1 MTFRVPKLPLLFA
14 GSLLL
19 AASACSKHDED
30 KPAPAAPKPAGPAS
44 TEITSEQKKGEPLE
58 LVFAIKSQDMT
69 ADGTRVLDVRGT
81 YNGTD
86 VGLIVALGP
95 KWETVAPETKSKFTF
110 HTGTVEYR
118 TIGEPSNA
126 LLAALDELYATK
138 LKPEAMRTDVKFAAT
153 TLQGD
158 PADLAKGEVRIK
170 LVHDST
176 KPELQAE
183 LITSVDLA
191 KHVLHIVE
199 KDATYRPALIRAL
212 KRD

>member
-1 MTFRVPKLPLLFA
+1 MTSRVPTLQLLFA

-19 AASACSKHDED
+19 AASACSKNED
-30 KPAPAAPKPAGPAS
+30 KPAAPAAPKADAPAS
-44 TEITSEQKKGEPLE
+44 TEITSEQKKGLPLD

-69 ADGTRVLDVRGT
+69 ADGTRVLEVRGT
-81 YNGTD
+81 YNGTE

-110 HTGTVEYR
+110 HTGMVEYR
-118 TIGEPSNA
+118 TIGAPSNA

-158 PADLAKGEVRIK
+158 PADLGKGEVRIK
-170 LVHDST
+170 LVHEST
-176 KPELQAE
+176 NPELQAE
-183 LITSVDLA
+183 IFTNVDLG
-191 KHVLHIVE
+191 KHVVHILE
-199 KDATYRPALIRAL
+199 KDAANRPALIRAL

>member
-1 MTFRVPKLPLLFA
+1 MTSRVPQLPLLFA

-19 AASACSKHDED
+19 AASACAKHDVA
-30 KPAPAAPKPAGPAS
+30 KPAPAAPKADAPAS
-44 TEITSEQKKGEPLE
+44 TEITSEQKKGLPLD

-81 YNGTD
+81 YNGTE

-138 LKPEAMRTDVKFAAT
+138 LKPDAMRTDVKFTAT

-158 PADLAKGEVRIK
+158 PADLGKGEVRIK

-176 KPELQAE
+176 KPELQGE
-183 LITSVDLA
+183 LFTNIDLG
-191 KHVLHIVE
+191 KHVVHILE
-199 KDATYRPALIRAL
+199 KDAAYRPALIRAL
-212 KRD
+212 ERE